1 MATKRGCEHD
11 APVDGSWF
19 DDYVKEFT
27 SAGLSATIRF
37 TGSYLPEDK
46 ITCATGD
53 LTLRNRYR
61 TLALSLVPRYCW
73 PSATRTTRPSLRW
86 GHSTRT
92 GEQDRVGLIMSE
104 GMVRGEGRPRSFPKR
119 APVIQGQSS
128 ASYSGS
134 PPSAMLR
141 RMRRCFRARHCMAT
155 AQYGY
160 AGHFQVSESVR
171 RHESGSREAGGTGRR
186 IGVGRHSVGR
196 GSPGESHV

>member
-46 ITCATGD
+46 ITCATRD

-86 GHSTRT
+86 G
-92 GEQDRVGLIMSE
+92 GI
-104 GMVRGEGRPRSFPKR
+104 RPELGNKTKL
-119 APVIQGQSS
+119 V
-128 ASYSGS
+128 
-134 PPSAMLR
+134 
-141 RMRRCFRARHCMAT
+141 
-155 AQYGY
+155 
-160 AGHFQVSESVR
+160 
-171 RHESGSREAGGTGRR
+171 
-186 IGVGRHSVGR
+186 
-196 GSPGESHV
+196 

>member
-46 ITCATGD
+46 ITCATRD

-86 GHSTRT
+86 GGHSTRT

-104 GMVRGEGRPRSFPKR
+104 GMVRG
-119 APVIQGQSS
+119 
-128 ASYSGS
+128 
-134 PPSAMLR
+134 
-141 RMRRCFRARHCMAT
+141 
-155 AQYGY
+155 
-160 AGHFQVSESVR
+160 
-171 RHESGSREAGGTGRR
+171 GG
-186 IGVGRHSVGR
+186 
-196 GSPGESHV
+196 

>member
-73 PSATRTTRPSLRW
+73 P
-86 GHSTRT
+86 
-92 GEQDRVGLIMSE
+92 
-104 GMVRGEGRPRSFPKR
+104 
-119 APVIQGQSS
+119 
-128 ASYSGS
+128 
-134 PPSAMLR
+134 
-141 RMRRCFRARHCMAT
+141 MRRGLHGPRC
-155 AQYGY
+155 
-160 AGHFQVSESVR
+160 
-171 RHESGSREAGGTGRR
+171 AGGIRPELGNKTEL
-186 IGVGRHSVGR
+186 V
-196 GSPGESHV
+196 